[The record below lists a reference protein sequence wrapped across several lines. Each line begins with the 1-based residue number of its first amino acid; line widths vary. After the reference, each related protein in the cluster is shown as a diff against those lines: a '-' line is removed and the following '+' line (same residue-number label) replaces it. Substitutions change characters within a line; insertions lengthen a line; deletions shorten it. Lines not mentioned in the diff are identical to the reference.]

1 MGGLT
6 GIPNDPDSI
15 RSHAM
20 GVGPIQV
27 LNIDPPKPP
36 PKQTGPQRFDPRSGP
51 MFGLSPE
58 RKYEMQLREYE
69 AKQRAAATQY
79 NKLWD
84 SDPTKY
90 VQTLDKDLAS
100 GTITQEYYDSQFKS
114 GQKRTHRDTYY
125 KQQEAKAKRE
135 RELAEQQAALR
146 ESQEKARKAA
156 QQQRTLQGLESV
168 DETSGEVVAVSGG
181 GASETEEARGR
192 RRRGGMRAGG
202 LGIEEK

>member
-1 MGGLT
+1 MGGIT
-6 GIPNDPDSI
+6 GIHNK
-15 RSHAM
+15 
-20 GVGPIQV
+20 V

-36 PKQTGPQRFDPRSGP
+36 ETTQSLGYGESDSSSNRSHRIKAARYRQELQHYNLKQF
-51 MFGLSPE
+51 
-58 RKYEMQLREYE
+58 
-69 AKQRAAATQY
+69 AAALQY

-90 VQTLDKDLAS
+90 VQSLDKDLAS
-100 GTITQEYYDSQFKS
+100 GTITQEYYDSQFRS

-146 ESQEKARKAA
+146 QSQEKARKTA

-181 GASETEEARGR
+181 GASETEESRGR
-192 RRRGGMRAGG
+192 RRRGGRLSAV
-202 LGIEEK
+202 LGI